1 MRAPYNPDSDA
12 DKPAPHGGA
21 PARRVDLRRDSDWPA
36 LLDLWVAA
44 WRSIYKD
51 LDFDAR
57 RDWLVAHVAAL
68 EAIGAAALLLFE
80 EAEPA
85 PAGFVTIDPASGW
98 LDQICV
104 RPDLFG
110 AGAAQALIGAAR
122 SVSPARVRLD
132 VNADN
137 ARAIRFYER
146 EGFLCVGD
154 GPTSFSGRPTVLM
167 EWRPR
172 VA

>member
-1 MRAPYNPDSDA
+1 MSVARERGLWRILPRADA
-12 DKPAPHGGA
+12 
-21 PARRVDLRRDSDWPA
+21 DWPA
-36 LLDLWVAA
+36 LLDLWVRA
-44 WRSIYKD
+44 WRSIYED
-51 LDFDAR
+51 IDFDAR
-57 RDWLVAHVAAL
+57 RDWLVVHVAGL
-68 EAIGAAALLLFE
+68 EAKGAATLMLFE
-80 EAEPA
+80 EAGPA

-154 GPTSFSGRPTVLM
+154 GPTSFSGRPTVFM

-172 VA
+172 EA